1 MTSFNFLE
9 IQSVQEPVIVV
20 FLVIILQR
28 ALKLPG
34 VLFIIKKNSVI
45 LKLFELESL
54 IWLGPK
60 PHEFIDNC
68 WDTVHQWRQALI
80 QVYY

>member
-34 VLFIIKKNSVI
+34 VLFIIKKNSAI

-68 WDTVHQWRQALI
+68 
-80 QVYY
+80 